1 MLIENGQRA
10 DLSAIEEARGYQ
22 LALELSDGDLTPTK
36 LSKAVG
42 KPATRV
48 RGCVWI

>member
-22 LALELSDGDLTPTK
+22 MALDLSDGDLTPAK
-36 LSKAVG
+36 LSKAVADVPG
-42 KPATRV
+42 GSSCAV
-48 RGCVWI
+48 G